1 MKTNFVYPDKENNKV
16 EASFGII
23 RAIYEDEKKKITKKL
38 PRITQQHIYPNNFD
52 KMKVKFATQVLSN
65 TTASAIRAVCDD
77 TNDDLFNQNDIVK
90 FALPT
95 AYLCEMFNNC
105 FDCLNKFKIINKE
118 LQGTKPGFIN
128 AYNFLKYD
136 MLKFLLSLEYNCTKI
151 IIWNSVFYSI

>member
-105 FDCLNKFKIINKE
+105 FDCLNKIHRYYFFPRIILIKIRYPYHPNAHQIGKICFKIIC
-118 LQGTKPGFIN
+118 
-128 AYNFLKYD
+128 LK
-136 MLKFLLSLEYNCTKI
+136 L
-151 IIWNSVFYSI
+151 VFK